1 MTEQIMQDPTPERI
15 EGQKIVKHQFDH
27 GIDYK
32 INLSHVMLVGLLLVG
47 IYFYQTRI
55 ASDSKSKSKSTPH
68 ATVENPAIID
78 QQQSDSQ

>member
-1 MTEQIMQDPTPERI
+1 MTEQIMQDPNPERI

-47 IYFYQTRI
+47 VYFYQTRI
-55 ASDSKSKSKSTPH
+55 ASDSKSTPQ

>member
-1 MTEQIMQDPTPERI
+1 MTEQIMQETNTERI

-32 INLSHVMLVGLLLVG
+32 SNISHVMLVGLLLVG
-47 IYFYQTRI
+47 VYFYQTRI
-55 ASDSKSKSKSTPH
+55 ASDSKSTPQ